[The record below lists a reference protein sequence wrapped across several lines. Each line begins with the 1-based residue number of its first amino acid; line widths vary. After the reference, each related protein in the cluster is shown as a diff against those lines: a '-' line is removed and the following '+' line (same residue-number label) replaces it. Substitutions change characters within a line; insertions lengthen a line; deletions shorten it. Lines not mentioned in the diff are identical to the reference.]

1 MRISCPCSSCF
12 VVRVRLSLFVSQP
25 DMLGPRFQNIESRKT
40 KAFPRAASPHFMHQ
54 PLLGPAS
61 PPDYYGQ
68 YGRSRDR
75 TACSHRRRLEV
86 RCVRFAP
93 RASEGVARPR
103 PPSEAPCCTRAPP
116 ASVLPVRSQ
125 RLPSPSLSC
134 VKDAMNRPKIAHTPD
149 EHARPRSRAPMAQ
162 PQADN
167 SARSAPRY

>member
-1 MRISCPCSSCF
+1 MFVVQSVQATLVQSVHATLKCLWCGAVRPGDL

-75 TACSHRRRLEV
+75 IMASTGGAATALP
-86 RCVRFAP
+86 AP
-93 RASEGVARPR
+93 TV
-103 PPSEAPCCTRAPP
+103 
-116 ASVLPVRSQ
+116 VV
-125 RLPSPSLSC
+125 
-134 VKDAMNRPKIAHTPD
+134 
-149 EHARPRSRAPMAQ
+149 
-162 PQADN
+162 
-167 SARSAPRY
+167 